1 VAASLTSGREAR
13 DRPRLR
19 RGPAALQLLLA
30 LALVGLCYAQDSLAQ
45 GRFDIRSAYVER
57 AEGVYQLNATLDFE
71 VIEGARAAIRDGAPF
86 TLHLE
91 IVVRRERSYWLDEV
105 VATLDQSY
113 ELVYHALSDRYLV
126 RNVNSGEQVSF
137 ATLDAALDSLRVIS
151 SLPILDQALVRPE
164 RRHEISVRASLD
176 VRTMPDTLRFILF
189 WSDDWRQRSE
199 WYTWSPRL

>member
-113 ELVYHALSDRYLV
+113 ELAYHALSDRYLV

-151 SLPILDQALVRPE
+151 NLPILDQALVRPE
-164 RRHEISVRASLD
+164 RRHEISLRASVD

>member
-1 VAASLTSGREAR
+1 VAASLRYGHEAR

-19 RGPAALQLLLA
+19 RGPAAFQLLLA
-30 LALVGLCYAQDSLAQ
+30 LLCAGFSSYSWAQ
-45 GRFDIRSAYVER
+45 GRFDIRSAYIER
-57 AEGVYQLNATLDFE
+57 AEGVYQLSTTLDFE
-71 VIEGARAAIRDGAPF
+71 VSDGARAAVRDGAPF

-91 IVVRRERSYWLDEV
+91 IVVRRERSYWLDDI

-126 RNVNSGEQVSF
+126 RNVNSGEQVSY
-137 ATLDAALDSLRVIS
+137 ATLDAAFDSLRVIGN
-151 SLPILDQALVRPE
+151 LPILDQALVSPE
-164 RRHEISVRASLD
+164 RRHEVSLRASLD

>member
-151 SLPILDQALVRPE
+151 NLPILDQALVRPE
-164 RRHEISVRASLD
+164 RRHEISLRASVD

>member
-1 VAASLTSGREAR
+1 MAASLMPGREER

-19 RGPAALQLLLA
+19 RGPAALQLLFVLFCA
-30 LALVGLCYAQDSLAQ
+30 GFCYAPASWAQ
-45 GRFDIRSAYVER
+45 GRFEIRSAYVER

-71 VIEGARAAIRDGAPF
+71 VTEGARAAMRDGAPF

-91 IVVRRERSYWLDEV
+91 IVVRSERSYWLDEV

-126 RNVNSGEQVSF
+126 RNVNSGEQVSY
-137 ATLDAALDSLRVIS
+137 ATLDAALDALRVIS
-151 SLPILDQALVRPE
+151 NLPILDQALVRPA
-164 RRHEISVRASLD
+164 RRHEISLRAGLD

>member
-1 VAASLTSGREAR
+1 VAASLTPGREMR

-19 RGPAALQLLLA
+19 RGPAAFQLLLA
-30 LALVGLCYAQDSLAQ
+30 LAVAAFWYAPESSAQ

-57 AEGVYQLNATLDFE
+57 AEGVYQLNATLDFDL
-71 VIEGARAAIRDGAPF
+71 VEGARAAVRDGAPF
-86 TLHLE
+86 VLRLE

-126 RNVNSGEQVSF
+126 RNLNSGEQVSY
-137 ATLDAALDSLRVIS
+137 ATLDAALDALRVVS
-151 SLPILDQALVRPE
+151 NLPLLDQALVRPE
-164 RRHEISVRASLD
+164 RRHEISLRAGLD

>member
-1 VAASLTSGREAR
+1 VAASLTPGREAR

-19 RGPAALQLLLA
+19 RGPAAFQLLLV
-30 LALVGLCYAQDSLAQ
+30 LVCAGFCYAPDSWAQ

-57 AEGVYQLNATLDFE
+57 AEGVYQLNATLDFD
-71 VIEGARAAIRDGAPF
+71 IGEGARAAVRDGAPF

-91 IVVRRERSYWLDEV
+91 IVVRRQRSYWLDEV

-126 RNVNSGEQVSF
+126 RNVNSGEQVSY
-137 ATLDAALDSLRVIS
+137 ATLDAALDAMRVIT
-151 SLPILDQALVRPE
+151 SLPILDQALVQPE
-164 RRHEISVRASLD
+164 QRHEISLRAGLD

>member
-1 VAASLTSGREAR
+1 VAASLTSNGEAQHRTRVQRGR
-13 DRPRLR
+13 
-19 RGPAALQLLLA
+19 AALQLLLA
-30 LALVGLCYAQDSLAQ
+30 LVCVGLYYSPASWAQ

-71 VIEGARAAIRDGAPF
+71 VVEGARAAIRDGAPF
-86 TLHLE
+86 TMHLE

-105 VATLDQSY
+105 VATLDQGY

-126 RNVNSGEQVSF
+126 RNLNSGEQVSYP
-137 ATLDAALDSLRVIS
+137 TLDAALDSLRVIS
-151 SLPILDQALVRPE
+151 NLPILDQALVRPE
-164 RRHEISVRASLD
+164 RRHEISLRASVD
-176 VRTMPDTLRFILF
+176 IRTMPDTLRFILF

>member
-1 VAASLTSGREAR
+1 MAASLTSSGEAQ
-13 DRPRLR
+13 DRPRVR

-30 LALVGLCYAQDSLAQ
+30 LACVGLYYSPAGWAQ

-71 VIEGARAAIRDGAPF
+71 VVEGARAAIRDGAPF

-126 RNVNSGEQVSF
+126 RNLNSGEQVSY

-151 SLPILDQALVRPE
+151 NLPILDQALVRPE
-164 RRHEISVRASLD
+164 RRHEISLRASLD
-176 VRTMPDTLRFILF
+176 IRTMPDTLRFILF

>member
-30 LALVGLCYAQDSLAQ
+30 LALVGLCYAQDSRAQ

-164 RRHEISVRASLD
+164 RRHEISLRASVD

>member
-1 VAASLTSGREAR
+1 VAASPTPDREAR

-19 RGPAALQLLLA
+19 RGPAAFQLLFVLA
-30 LALVGLCYAQDSLAQ
+30 CIGFGYAPASLAQ
-45 GRFDIRSAYVER
+45 DRFDIRSAYVER
-57 AEGVYQLNATLDFE
+57 AEGVYQLTATLDFD
-71 VIEGARAAIRDGAPF
+71 IGEGARAAVRDGAPF

-91 IVVRRERSYWLDEV
+91 IVVRRQRSYWLDEV

-126 RNVNSGEQVSF
+126 RNVNSGEQASY
-137 ATLDAALDSLRVIS
+137 ATLDSALDSLRVIS
-151 SLPILDQALVRPE
+151 NLPILDQALVRPE
-164 RRHEISVRASLD
+164 RRHEISLRAGLD
-176 VRTMPDTLRFILF
+176 IRTMPDTLRFILF

>member
-1 VAASLTSGREAR
+1 VAASLTLSRDAR
-13 DRPRLR
+13 DRPRVR
-19 RGPAALQLLLA
+19 RGPAALPLLLA
-30 LALVGLCYAQDSLAQ
+30 LVCAGLYAPDLWAQ
-45 GRFDIRSAYVER
+45 SRFEIRSAYVER

-71 VIEGARAAIRDGAPF
+71 VVEGARAAIRDGAPF
-86 TLHLE
+86 TMHLE
-91 IVVRRERSYWLDEV
+91 IVVRRGRSYWVDEV

-126 RNVNSGEQVSF
+126 RNVNSGEQVSY
-137 ATLDAALDSLRVIS
+137 ATLDAALDSLRVLTN
-151 SLPILDQALVRPE
+151 LPILDQALVRPE
-164 RRHEISVRASLD
+164 RRHEISLRASLD